1 MKRRKP
7 FSTQHDKSSDTAAVL
22 NKKCKSE
29 ENKKMQLHAAVWRVF
44 NSRACYSTVAHQTN
58 FSSFT
63 SNLLWFIYKQSLLAV
78 LYITK
83 NSHFKCVSNSFPSCS
98 TVGFI
103 MKKKMKKVT
112 CTGNNTLYWK
122 HNQNWKLLW
131 LCTNVTRKHCVWC
144 LFFIQCLLCFKAAA
158 SAAY

>member
-1 MKRRKP
+1 MKMRKP
-7 FSTQHDKSSDTAAVL
+7 FFTQHDKSSTTAAVL

-29 ENKKMQLHAAVWRVF
+29 ENKKTQLHAAVRRVF

-83 NSHFKCVSNSFPSCS
+83 NSHFKCVSNSFPH

-103 MKKKMKKVT
+103 MKKQQKKVT
-112 CTGNNTLYWK
+112 RSGNNTLHWK
-122 HNQNWKLLW
+122 LNQNLKLL
-131 LCTNVTRKHCVWC
+131 
-144 LFFIQCLLCFKAAA
+144 
-158 SAAY
+158 